1 MSLEHKVHTAIESC
15 AERLEVVQSAIKS
28 EISKPIWQRRMD
40 LLNFLYKEREVY
52 TFALTQLEE
61 IFEEGHATKSISN
74 DF

>member
-1 MSLEHKVHTAIESC
+1 MSLEHKVHTTIESC
-15 AERLEVVQSAIKS
+15 AERLEVIQSAIKS
-28 EISKPIWQRRMD
+28 EIKKPIWQRRID

-61 IFEEGHATKSISN
+61 VLGGGYATKSISN